1 MERFRTYSPE
11 DTILSNLS
19 EVSERH
25 AILFEQEL
33 AHISELAL
41 EWMNNRPQD
50 EEALYAL
57 GDIEIDAVPLSP
69 ARHLAQSLD
78 TLQGMENLHTVE
90 KNVLLS
96 KEIDRQLS
104 AEGAHHLQAIL
115 ESVEYQALSQEP
127 QILYQ
132 KNSFTD
138 AAYLAFAKLFHAPR
152 AAYTHSYQ
160 AACEDLYNGI
170 GDFCILPLENATE
183 GRMNGFLRLI
193 DRFSLK
199 IIAIC
204 TVEGSDRSKSTSFA
218 LLAKQLIVLPDLL
231 KKESCAL
238 EIACLIDGISPV
250 GNWLVAAQL
259 CNLSVSKLHTI
270 PDPDAGDV
278 CHAVFSMRE
287 NSMLSAFLIYLTITA
302 PQYSAIGIYP
312 MLSAH

>member
-1 MERFRTYSPE
+1 MERFRIYSPE

-19 EVSERH
+19 EISERH

-69 ARHLAQSLD
+69 SRHLAQSLNA
-78 TLQGMENLHTVE
+78 LQGLENLHTVE
-90 KNVLLS
+90 KNILLS
-96 KEIDRQLS
+96 QEIDRRLS
-104 AEGAHHLQAIL
+104 AEGAHHMQMIL
-115 ESVEYQALSQEP
+115 ESAEYQFLSQNP

-132 KNSFTD
+132 KNSYTD
-138 AAYLAFAKLFHAPR
+138 AAYLAFAKLFHEPR

-199 IIAIC
+199 IIATC
-204 TVEGSDRSKSTSFA
+204 TVEGSDHSKSTSFA
-218 LLAKQLIVLPDLL
+218 LLGRQLIILPDQI
-231 KKESCAL
+231 KKKPCAL
-238 EIACLIDGISPV
+238 EIACLIDGISPA
-250 GNWLVAAQL
+250 GNWIIAAQL

-278 CHAVFSMRE
+278 CHAVFSIRE
-287 NSMLSAFLIYLTITA
+287 DSMLSAFLIYLTITN

-312 MLSAH
+312 ILSAN

>member
-78 TLQGMENLHTVE
+78 TLQGRENLHTVE

-104 AEGAHHLQAIL
+104 AEGARHLQAIL
-115 ESVEYQALSQEP
+115 ESVEYQALSQGRKASR
-127 QILYQ
+127 L
-132 KNSFTD
+132 
-138 AAYLAFAKLFHAPR
+138 L
-152 AAYTHSYQ
+152 
-160 AACEDLYNGI
+160 
-170 GDFCILPLENATE
+170 LPA
-183 GRMNGFLRLI
+183 RI
-193 DRFSLK
+193 
-199 IIAIC
+199 
-204 TVEGSDRSKSTSFA
+204 
-218 LLAKQLIVLPDLL
+218 P
-231 KKESCAL
+231 ESW
-238 EIACLIDGISPV
+238 G
-250 GNWLVAAQL
+250 
-259 CNLSVSKLHTI
+259 
-270 PDPDAGDV
+270 
-278 CHAVFSMRE
+278 
-287 NSMLSAFLIYLTITA
+287 
-302 PQYSAIGIYP
+302 
-312 MLSAH
+312 